1 MGLNFFITE
10 VLYDNG
16 FYMIG
21 AFVMKELHSE
31 YKSNLADSTDW
42 VSQLPSNLIEAK
54 SPNTEALS
62 ANPRSFSFAWN
73 SWKDKNDL
81 GINALI

>member
-10 VLYDNG
+10 VLYDSG

-21 AFVMKELHSE
+21 TFVMKELNSE
-31 YKSNLADSTDW
+31 YKSNLPDSTDW
-42 VSQLPSNLIEAK
+42 VSQLPSNLMEEI
-54 SPNTEALS
+54 SPNTEVLFANSRSLS
-62 ANPRSFSFAWN
+62 STWN

>member
-1 MGLNFFITE
+1 
-10 VLYDNG
+10 
-16 FYMIG
+16 MIG
-21 AFVMKELHSE
+21 TFVMKELRSE
-31 YKSNLADSTDW
+31 YKYNLADSTDW
-42 VSQLPSNLIEAK
+42 VPQLPSNLMEEI

-62 ANPRSFSFAWN
+62 AYPRSLSLAWN